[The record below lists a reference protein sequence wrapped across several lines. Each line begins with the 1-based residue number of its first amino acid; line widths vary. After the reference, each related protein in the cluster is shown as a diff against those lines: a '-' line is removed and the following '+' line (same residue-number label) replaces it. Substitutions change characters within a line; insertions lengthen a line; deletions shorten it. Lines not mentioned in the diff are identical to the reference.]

1 MILKA
6 LKEDENTRLD
16 IFLQS
21 QIKNLSRTRIKKI
34 ILEKCVKLNTKII
47 SEPSKKIKYN
57 DNGFLL
63 KNDLAMDDSY
73 SESSEALVGQLQMD
87 YESESRVF

>member
-1 MILKA
+1 MAKMAKKVAKISHEQVNDAMTRFLKSGG
-6 LKEDENTRLD
+6 T
-16 IFLQS
+16 I
-21 QIKNLSRTRIKKI
+21 
-34 ILEKCVKLNTKII
+34 
-47 SEPSKKIKYN
+47 KKIKYN

-87 YESESRVF
+87 FESESRV